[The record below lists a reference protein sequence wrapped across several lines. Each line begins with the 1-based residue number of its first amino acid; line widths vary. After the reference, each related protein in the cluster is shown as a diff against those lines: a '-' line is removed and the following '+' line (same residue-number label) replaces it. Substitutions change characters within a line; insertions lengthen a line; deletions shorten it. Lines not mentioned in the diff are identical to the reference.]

1 MLKKHLDII
10 YPRKIDSFTKRK
22 KTLQKHDFRCFILNH
37 LTFSDVGVSSCDFYL
52 KSKQEILIF
61 HTVLNLST
69 YLIDETDFSH
79 DDDQD
84 DDEEEKSDD
93 DDDDQDDDQD
103 ENNEL

>member
-1 MLKKHLDII
+1 MCF
-10 YPRKIDSFTKRK
+10 FTSNLKRK
-22 KTLQKHDFRCFILNH
+22 FK
-37 LTFSDVGVSSCDFYL
+37 FS
-52 KSKQEILIF
+52 IF

-93 DDDDQDDDQD
+93 DDDDDQD